1 MLNFSSLRQQV
12 SDRFLWVVPVGI
24 AVALHLLWLVI
35 GARSDR
41 DVPMR
46 KDSGQATGMGTVV
59 DNTAQLVRLTR
70 RAVQQQTLP
79 SVGLDLSGTLPPPPP
94 ELIEDVVLPDP
105 PDARADCPPEA
116 KTSPPSGKR
125 RTPQPAVTS
134 KADSNPLSLASPTES
149 ASNTGSMPGD
159 AADSSETEQGTV
171 GMDEATMN
179 RLWRAA
185 MGVPIWPDV
194 LGPKQTNVEL
204 RELSLSAFKGRSVQ
218 DLHQSE
224 FTTSLGRLRL
234 WVDGQRV
241 FLIMELPNP

>member
-12 SDRFLWVVPVGI
+12 SDRFLWLCPS
-24 AVALHLLWLVI
+24 ALPSLSTSFGLAI
-35 GARSDR
+35 GARTDE
-41 DVPMR
+41 DVSMR
-46 KDSGQATGMGTVV
+46 TDPSQAEGTVV
-59 DNTAQLVRLTR
+59 DNTAQLVRLTTSCATADASLR
-70 RAVQQQTLP
+70 RAR
-79 SVGLDLSGTLPPPPP
+79 SSGTLPPPPP
-94 ELIEDVVLPDP
+94 ELIEDVVLPEP
-105 PDARADCPPEA
+105 TDARAGCPPEA
-116 KTSPPSGKR
+116 QTSQPTGTR
-125 RTPQPAVTS
+125 RTPKPAVTL
-134 KADSNPLSLASPTES
+134 KADSNQPMSPASPLTS

>member
-12 SDRFLWVVPVGI
+12 SDRFLWVVPLGI
-24 AVALHLLWLVI
+24 AVVMHILWLAI
-35 GARSDR
+35 GARTDG
-41 DVPMR
+41 DVSVRTDP
-46 KDSGQATGMGTVV
+46 SQAEGTVV

-94 ELIEDVVLPDP
+94 ELIEDVVLPEP

-116 KTSPPSGKR
+116 QTSQPTGTR
-125 RTPQPAVTS
+125 RTPNPAGTL
-134 KADSNPLSLASPTES
+134 KADSNQPISPASPLTS
-149 ASNTGSMPGD
+149 ATNTGSMPD
-159 AADSSETEQGTV
+159 DDSNSSETDQERV
-171 GMDEATMN
+171 EVDDATLN
-179 RLWRAA
+179 RNWSKA

-204 RELSLSAFKGRSVQ
+204 RELPLSAFNGRSVQ

-224 FTTSLGRLRL
+224 FTTSLGRFRL
-234 WVDGQRV
+234 SVDGQRV
-241 FLIMELPNP
+241 FLIMELSNP